1 MKSLF
6 KLWHKEVKCWIG
18 CNPCV
23 FQDGQIGRWSS
34 NAPFDFFKDEDIEI
48 VRNSGVSDDNGEEIF
63 EGDILKRINVKK
75 GTASLEKSFGVIK
88 KESETSNL
96 IFEWNEYDEYLER
109 FLPPKILNLKSA
121 KHYWVVGNIY
131 ENPELLKSEVEQ

>member
-1 MKSLF
+1 MRDLKYRIWDKEHKCFVDENNGLLMKMTIA
-6 KLWHKEVKCWIG
+6 E
-18 CNPCV
+18 
-23 FQDGQIGRWSS
+23 SS
-34 NAPFDFFKDEDIEI
+34 ATDIFCIEYYGKSEI
-48 VRNSGVSDDNGEEIF
+48 VKYSGVSDDKGEEIF

-131 ENPELLKSEVEQ
+131 ENPELMKK